1 MQWKTLGAWAASGL
15 DKANTMR
22 HITISCLV
30 MAGVI
35 TAVAFRTHKQHYD
48 ATPPHQIEVLDPAL
62 DLAPEQEVT
71 PEVTGAVPPQQKA
84 SLTTPARV
92 PTPRPKPHYKHK
104 HHAYQTNYLPSQEL
118 MYAFFGRY

>member
-1 MQWKTLGAWAASGL
+1 
-15 DKANTMR
+15 MR
-22 HITISCLV
+22 HIITACLV
-30 MAGVI
+30 VAGVL
-35 TAVAFRTHKQHYD
+35 TALTLRPSKQHHD
-48 ATPPHQIEVLDPAL
+48 STPPQQVEVPDPAL